1 MRAVA
6 PTKGV
11 YLTKNSERVFATLY
25 LGDTQIA
32 SLSVGMTYPFRQY
45 RIDRTKRGTDMF
57 EFVVSGKGYI
67 DYRGKTYA
75 VTAGDTLHFRQGATY
90 IQYAD
95 PDEPYEKIW
104 LSVSGDLVRALLTNY
119 RFTEE
124 IDIVPANTHTVFLDM
139 HQAVMGDEGIERI
152 SLLLHKLI
160 LQMYRHSAARPPQ
173 NTLAQKI
180 RHYLDE
186 HVMEE
191 IRLEEVAA
199 RFFISK
205 IQLIRV
211 FKRAYNTTP
220 YAYIL
225 NAKLQLAQNL
235 LLTTDVPIKE
245 IAAQLN
251 FTDGHYFT
259 NSFKRQVGIPPGE
272 FRKRFV
278 SAKEANK

>member
-152 SLLLHKLI
+152 SPLLHKLI

-180 RHYLDE
+180 RHYL
-186 HVMEE
+186 
-191 IRLEEVAA
+191 A
-199 RFFISK
+199 RYGGDSARGGRSPVFH
-205 IQLIRV
+205 QQNPAYPRV
-211 FKRAYNTTP
+211 
-220 YAYIL
+220 
-225 NAKLQLAQNL
+225 
-235 LLTTDVPIKE
+235 
-245 IAAQLN
+245 
-251 FTDGHYFT
+251 
-259 NSFKRQVGIPPGE
+259 
-272 FRKRFV
+272 
-278 SAKEANK
+278 

>member
-67 DYRGKTYA
+67 DHRGKKYA

-104 LSVSGDLVRALLTNY
+104 LNVSGDLVRALLTNY

-124 IDIVPANTHTVFLDM
+124 IDIVPANTHAVFLDM

-272 FRKRFV
+272 FRRRFV
-278 SAKEANK
+278 LEREANK